1 MKINCNI
8 IQDLIPLVNDGVAS
22 QESEQ
27 LVLTHCQEC
36 EECSQL
42 LDKKPLINDIQL
54 NKKWKKKI
62 RITLLGMMVLVMMLA
77 CSFSGTMHQFQ
88 NFILMPT
95 IGILSYGIL
104 KKKIY
109 YVYILI
115 SLIQCLMSLLSSE
128 YHWTMIFYIPIYW
141 LLLST
146 GIAIYICFHY
156 AFKGG
161 K

>member
-1 MKINCNI
+1 MKMNCNI

-22 QESEQ
+22 QDSEQ
-27 LVLTHCQEC
+27 LVLEHCQEC
-36 EECSQL
+36 EECSSL
-42 LDKKPLINDIQL
+42 LDNKPLVNETQL

-62 RITLLGMMVLVMMLA
+62 RITILGMMVLVMMIA
-77 CSFSGTMHQFQ
+77 CSFSGTMYQFQ

-104 KKKIY
+104 KNKIY

-115 SLIQCLMSLLSSE
+115 SLIQCFMSILSPDYHWSLLL
-128 YHWTMIFYIPIYW
+128 YIPVYW
-141 LLLST
+141 FLLSV
-146 GIAIYICFHY
+146 GIAIYLCFHY